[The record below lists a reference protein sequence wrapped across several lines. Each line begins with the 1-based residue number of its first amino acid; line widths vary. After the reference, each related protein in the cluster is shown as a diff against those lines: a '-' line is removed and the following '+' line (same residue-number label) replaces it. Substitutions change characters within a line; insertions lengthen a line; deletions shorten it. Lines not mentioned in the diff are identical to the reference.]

1 MYCQR
6 HFRHTN
12 TDSLSG
18 LIIFRGCVVFILTY
32 LKAARFHLAG
42 KNPPPPW
49 CNDSLQCPQLAVDR
63 ASPTRR
69 VIWSTPSFQ
78 QQICER
84 ISNISHFYSCPRAG
98 TFESHLCFF
107 SSIPAVSLT
116 RQQDLTGRL
125 ARQAC
130 PAGLPSRLPLLVR
143 QAFSAGRQACP
154 AGCPAGYLC
163 LSGRLSLQDGRL
175 VQQACPADHPCKSSG
190 FLCRPA
196 GLSSR
201 LPSRLPLL
209 VRQAFPASRQACPAG
224 SPAGYLCSSGRLSL
238 QAGRQADRLLPQDLI
253 RKASPTRLPFQDFL
267 LKISRGW
274 ALPCAGSSLLQLAT
288 CLQ

>member
-6 HFRHTN
+6 SFKHTK

-18 LIIFRGCVVFILTY
+18 LIMFRGCVVFILTH

-42 KNPPPPW
+42 KNPPRPL

-69 VIWSTPSFQ
+69 AIWSTLSFQ
-78 QQICER
+78 QTCER
-84 ISNISHFYSCPRAG
+84 ISNISHFYSGPRAG
-98 TFESHLCFF
+98 IFKSHICFF

-143 QAFSAGRQACP
+143 QAFSAGRQACS
-154 AGCPAGYLC
+154 AG
-163 LSGRLSLQDGRL
+163 
-175 VQQACPADHPCKSSG
+175 
-190 FLCRPA
+190 
-196 GLSSR
+196 
-201 LPSRLPLL
+201 LPSRLP
-209 VRQAFPASRQACPAG
+209 
-224 SPAGYLCSSGRLSL
+224 L

-274 ALPCAGSSLLQLAT
+274 TLPLAGSSLLQLAT